1 MTPESVSKSKE
12 KLTTVCQ
19 KIIKNLNL
27 NNFSVI
33 FASQISRL
41 PSFIEILNSLPAME
55 NPYLRQEVADVL
67 WLSQHENLVA
77 KLGWSLDS
85 KPNSKG
91 HDERF
96 FDLEIQKFLDKPV
109 QFIHLEAGRTFDALK
124 PKASPYIAV
133 EGENRIL
140 LKSGEKVSEKI
151 GVANK
156 EALMHLSKI
165 VSLFE
170 KLFGVIETDSLSAKN
185 PVYYRQNNAMIKIN
199 MDKIEELLTRG
210 VAQIIPTKED
220 LEKELR
226 SGKKLRLYTG
236 IDPTGSQVHIGH
248 TAWMW
253 KLRAFQDLGH
263 EVIVLIGDFTGMI
276 GDPSGK
282 SDARKILTKEEVDKN
297 AETYKEQIGKIIRF
311 DGPNAAIIRRNSEWH
326 SQMSALE
333 TARNM
338 SYLTFAQ
345 VMEREHV

>member
-1 MTPESVSKSKE
+1 MSNDISNILKNEPLFLGEFGTPTNQSASIFFGLGLCTSKKSAVAVPFDILSFFLTAESLVRQIPHLKALVLIADTHAASNSFMTPESVSKSKE

-170 KLFGVIETDSLSAKN
+170 KLFGVIETDSLSAKI
-185 PVYYRQNNAMIKIN
+185 QFII
-199 MDKIEELLTRG
+199 DKIML
-210 VAQIIPTKED
+210 
-220 LEKELR
+220 
-226 SGKKLRLYTG
+226 
-236 IDPTGSQVHIGH
+236 
-248 TAWMW
+248 
-253 KLRAFQDLGH
+253 
-263 EVIVLIGDFTGMI
+263 
-276 GDPSGK
+276 
-282 SDARKILTKEEVDKN
+282 
-297 AETYKEQIGKIIRF
+297 
-311 DGPNAAIIRRNSEWH
+311 
-326 SQMSALE
+326 
-333 TARNM
+333 
-338 SYLTFAQ
+338 
-345 VMEREHV
+345 